1 MYAGREN
8 FRYAFFIG
16 VRCDASVSKK
26 MNYIWCIYVFQSVS
40 DIKIRLA
47 KQFYTIDDM
56 YVIII
61 I

>member
-1 MYAGREN
+1 MLL
-8 FRYAFFIG
+8 FIG
-16 VRCDASVSKK
+16 VGFGASVSKR
-26 MNYIWCIYVFQSVS
+26 MNYIWCIYVFQNVS
-40 DIKIRLA
+40 DIRIRLA